1 MGKPLSEMTLEELW
15 ELFPILLAE
24 HRPEWG
30 EWYREESSRLAKALP
45 AGKFRLSHIGSTA
58 IEGIY
63 AKPIVDI
70 LLEIPENIAMDG
82 IGKIVQG
89 CGYLCMSEEKERKS
103 FNRGYTERGFAER
116 VFHLHLRRFG
126 DNDELYFRDY
136 LNGHPEAAKAYEA
149 LKLSLWKRFE
159 HNRDAYTQAKGGFV
173 REYTARAKAEY
184 GYRYGSAKE
193 KGSLEN
199 PGRSSGEN

>member
-15 ELFPILLAE
+15 ELFPIILTE

-70 LLEIPENIAMDG
+70 LLEIPEDIAMDDVGKSYKTAG
-82 IGKIVQG
+82 ICACRRRRNGNPSTGVI
-89 CGYLCMSEEKERKS
+89 R
-103 FNRGYTERGFAER
+103 NRA
-116 VFHLHLRRFG
+116 L
-126 DNDELYFRDY
+126 
-136 LNGHPEAAKAYEA
+136 LNGCFICTCAGLETMT
-149 LKLSLWKRFE
+149 SCI
-159 HNRDAYTQAKGGFV
+159 
-173 REYTARAKAEY
+173 
-184 GYRYGSAKE
+184 SAII
-193 KGSLEN
+193 
-199 PGRSSGEN
+199 